1 MPHKRNPVAC
11 AAILTAAQRTPG
23 LMATLYASQLQ
34 QHERALGGWQAEW
47 ETLPELITLVGGALE
62 QSEALVRDMQVF
74 PQKMCADLDITH
86 GLIMAEAVTL
96 ALAEFIG
103 KAEAHH
109 HIEALCRQALDRH
122 CPLVDLLAADP
133 QVSQYLSRERLTTLL
148 DPATATGSAERFVR
162 QVLARYQEQRDES

>member
-1 MPHKRNPVAC
+1 
-11 AAILTAAQRTPG
+11 
-23 LMATLYASQLQ
+23 MAS
-34 QHERALGGWQAEW
+34 
-47 ETLPELITLVGGALE
+47 
-62 QSEALVRDMQVF
+62 
-74 PQKMCADLDITH
+74 
-86 GLIMAEAVTL
+86 
-96 ALAEFIG
+96 
-103 KAEAHH
+103 EAHH

>member
-1 MPHKRNPVAC
+1 MLLELIIVVAIIGIL
-11 AAILTAAQRTPG
+11 AAVAAG
-23 LMATLYASQLQ
+23 GAGE
-34 QHERALGGWQAEW
+34 HERFAGGWQAEW
-47 ETLPELITLVGGALE
+47 ETLPELIMLVGGALA
-62 QSEALVRDMQVF
+62 QSDALVRDMQVF
-74 PQKMCADLDITH
+74 PQKMRADLEITH

-96 ALAEFIG
+96 ALAAFIG
-103 KAEAHH
+103 KADAHH
-109 HIEALCRQALDRH
+109 RIEALCRQALDRR